1 MLNACH
7 YNVSAFY
14 PNMHLQPCTRIS
26 KSTAKPTTPNSSKR
40 KSKHKTQMLKEV
52 SLLEQCLT
60 KRRQRLAVLLMMADK
75 NRDYLIT
82 VDEFLVIMDKLRVPI
97 SQAAMEV
104 VLTAIRTT
112 KNSQL
117 DYRVLLNGSL
127 LKIVSDYLQR
137 TEVEIT
143 VSTAAASEHS
153 GQELQVHGEA
163 QAMDTNG
170 HCDQQRCL
178 TPSTMDGENGK
189 LSDDYKQEEL
199 RQFNALITYCKDNG
213 IVLSCDSAKKGTVC
227 SKVTLYCFS
236 GYNYSNYYTIDSDI
250 ISFLCM
256 LQLCGDVHYPMLH
269 C

>member
-1 MLNACH
+1 MPATS

-52 SLLEQCLT
+52 SVLEQHLT

-112 KNSQL
+112 KDSQL

-127 LKIVSDYLQR
+127 LKTVSDYFQR

-143 VSTAAASEHS
+143 VSTAAAS
-153 GQELQVHGEA
+153 ELQVHGEA

-170 HCDQQRCL
+170 HCDQQRHL

-213 IVLSCDSAKKGTVC
+213 IVLSCDSAEKGTVC
-227 SKVTLYCFS
+227 TKVTLYS
-236 GYNYSNYYTIDSDI
+236 VGI
-250 ISFLCM
+250 II
-256 LQLCGDVHYPMLH
+256 
-269 C
+269 